1 MKITKLQ
8 LNFKP
13 TTLERQK
20 LVSDFA
26 FEKLNFH
33 VEKNWFKISYKYSS
47 ANNISSLHTQHF

>member
-26 FEKLNFH
+26 FEQLNFL
-33 VEKNWFKISYKYSS
+33 VEKYWFKISYKYSS
-47 ANNISSLHTQHF
+47 ANNI